1 VQPKRA
7 LSVIAEKLKNK
18 TETTVRNNVIMAIA
32 TKDELDMIVSALSAY
47 NHNTKYR
54 ALYEKLIRQQDQLYK
69 AVSN

>member
-1 VQPKRA
+1 M
-7 LSVIAEKLKNK
+7 
-18 TETTVRNNVIMAIA
+18 RNNVIMAIA

-54 ALYEKLIRQQDQLYK
+54 VLYEKLIRQQDQLYK